1 MKDTDD
7 KNTLDL
13 QNKILLVIGGGA
25 YYKHLQEYKEL
36 KGFKVIAVG
45 KYEDDRAKG
54 LVDVFHKVDR
64 TDVEAIANVVRE
76 EGVDG
81 LFVGSSEEYAQIAI
95 DVCSRTG
102 ALFYATQEQ
111 WDIISNKRLF
121 KQYALKSGFP
131 VIPEFQVSNR
141 SEELEIASLPYPVLI
156 KPVDG
161 SGGRGLNICYSAS
174 DFKKYYEEALD
185 HSRCKDVIVEQLI
198 TGAVDVFVN
207 YTIQEGEATLSYA
220 YTKQVVKSSEINYIT
235 LPIFHFYPT
244 KYLDLYYKDAD
255 KPAKEMIKNMG
266 LRNGSMTLQGFYK
279 DGKFMFYEAGFRLG
293 GSQAYVLT
301 EYENGANVLHY
312 MINYALTG
320 QMSDA
325 QISKIENA
333 RFPYPACNYY
343 VVLKAGII
351 DHIEGIDIV
360 QGMPEVL
367 NVTQLCYPGDE
378 ICETNEV
385 GRAIYRLHV
394 VGDTAE
400 KLAETLVKISETLK
414 IISTRGEEMQI
425 EHLQYERCIT
435 TINNSIL
442 L

>member
-1 MKDTDD
+1 MKDTDN

-102 ALFYATQEQ
+102 ARFYATQEQ

-207 YTIQEGEATLSYA
+207 YTIHEGEATLSYA
-220 YTKQVVKSSEINYIT
+220 YTKQVVKSRAINYIT

-244 KYLDLYYKDAD
+244 KYLDLYYKVAD

-325 QISKIENA
+325 QISEIENA

-435 TINNSIL
+435 TINDSIL

>member
-1 MKDTDD
+1 MIIMKDTDN
-7 KNTLDL
+7 KKTLDL

-54 LVDVFHKVDR
+54 LVDVFYKVDR

-102 ALFYATQEQ
+102 ARFYATQEQ

-174 DFKKYYEEALD
+174 NFKKYYEN
-185 HSRCKDVIVEQLI
+185 
-198 TGAVDVFVN
+198 F
-207 YTIQEGEATLSYA
+207 
-220 YTKQVVKSSEINYIT
+220 
-235 LPIFHFYPT
+235 
-244 KYLDLYYKDAD
+244 
-255 KPAKEMIKNMG
+255 
-266 LRNGSMTLQGFYK
+266 
-279 DGKFMFYEAGFRLG
+279 
-293 GSQAYVLT
+293 
-301 EYENGANVLHY
+301 
-312 MINYALTG
+312 
-320 QMSDA
+320 
-325 QISKIENA
+325 
-333 RFPYPACNYY
+333 
-343 VVLKAGII
+343 
-351 DHIEGIDIV
+351 
-360 QGMPEVL
+360 
-367 NVTQLCYPGDE
+367 
-378 ICETNEV
+378 
-385 GRAIYRLHV
+385 
-394 VGDTAE
+394 
-400 KLAETLVKISETLK
+400 
-414 IISTRGEEMQI
+414 
-425 EHLQYERCIT
+425 
-435 TINNSIL
+435 
-442 L
+442 